1 MKFLTLEN
9 GYLGAVIEDTAVDLG
24 AAARELVATLP
35 AETLLDLV
43 RAPEGAAAEVWAIAH
58 RAVAL
63 GVACRPLAEVR
74 PLAPIPSPQRN
85 IFCLGLNY
93 RAHVKEFEKNQELP
107 DAPIVF
113 TKSTTSIAAPGDDI
127 PAHTDVTQ
135 GVDYEAEL
143 ALVLG
148 RDGRDIDP
156 ADAWNHV
163 FGYTAINDVTARD
176 LQKTH
181 KQWFLGKSLD
191 GFAPMGPLL
200 VHRSVM
206 PAASEIT
213 VRSHINGELR
223 QDSTFD
229 NLIFDV
235 PTIIA
240 TLSRGATLLA
250 GDIIATGTPAGVGI
264 GFDPPKFLQPGDE
277 VIVEVT
283 GVGPL
288 INRVAPG

>member
-9 GYLGAVIEDTAVDLG
+9 GYLGVAIENTVVDLG
-24 AAARELVATLP
+24 AAARELVAALP

-43 RAPEGAAAEVWAIAH
+43 RAPEGAAEDVWGIAQ
-58 RAVAL
+58 RAVGL

-74 PLAPIPSPQRN
+74 PLAPIPAPRRN

-93 RAHVKEFEKNQELP
+93 RAHVKEFGKGQDLP

-113 TKSTTSIAAPGDDI
+113 TKSTTSIVGPGADI
-127 PAHTDVTQ
+127 PVHTGVTEAL
-135 GVDYEAEL
+135 DYEAEL
-143 ALVLG
+143 ALILG
-148 RDGRDIDP
+148 RDGRNIDP
-156 ADAWNHV
+156 ADAWDHV

-200 VHRSVM
+200 VHRSAM
-206 PAASEIT
+206 PAPAEIA
-213 VRSHINGELR
+213 VRSRINGELC
-223 QDSTFD
+223 QDDTFD

-240 TLSRGATLLA
+240 TLSGGATLLA

-264 GFDPPKFLQPGDE
+264 GFDPPKFLRPGDE

>member
-9 GYLGAVIEDTAVDLG
+9 GYLGVAIENTVVDLG
-24 AAARELVATLP
+24 AAARELMAALP

-43 RAPEGAAAEVWAIAH
+43 RAPEGAAEDVWGIAQ
-58 RAVAL
+58 RAVGL

-74 PLAPIPSPQRN
+74 PLAPIPALRRN

-93 RAHVKEFEKNQELP
+93 RAHVKEFENLDLP

-113 TKSTTSIAAPGDDI
+113 TKSTTSIAGPGADI
-127 PAHTDVTQ
+127 PAHTGVTEAL
-135 GVDYEAEL
+135 DYEAEL
-143 ALVLG
+143 ALILG
-148 RDGRDIDP
+148 RDGRNIDP
-156 ADAWNHV
+156 ADAWDHV

-191 GFAPMGPLL
+191 GCAPMGPLL
-200 VHRSVM
+200 VHRSAM
-206 PAASEIT
+206 PAPAKIA
-213 VRSHINGELR
+213 VRSRINGELR

-264 GFDPPKFLQPGDE
+264 GFDPPKFLRPGDE

>member
-1 MKFLTLEN
+1 MKFMTLEN
-9 GYLGAVIEDTAVDLG
+9 GYLGAVIDQIVVDLG
-24 AAARELVATLP
+24 AAAGELSAALP

-43 RAPEGAAAEVWAIAH
+43 RAPEGAAQDVWTIAH
-58 RAVAL
+58 RAKGL
-63 GVACRPLAEVR
+63 GLACRPLAKVA
-74 PLAPIPSPQRN
+74 PLAPIPVPQRN

-93 RAHVKEFEKNQELP
+93 RAHVKEFGEEKELP

-113 TKSTTSIAAPGDDI
+113 TKSTTTVSAPGADI
-127 PAHTDVTQ
+127 PVHA
-135 GVDYEAEL
+135 GVSEAIDYEAEL
-143 ALVLG
+143 ALIIG
-148 RDGRDIDP
+148 REGRNIDP
-156 ADAWNHV
+156 ADAWDHV

-176 LQKTH
+176 LQQTH

-191 GFAPMGPLL
+191 GFAPMGPLV
-200 VHRSVM
+200 VHRSAM
-206 PAASEIT
+206 PAPSEIT
-213 VRSHINGELR
+213 VRSRVNGELR
-223 QDSTFD
+223 QDGSFED
-229 NLIFDV
+229 LIFDV
-235 PTIIA
+235 PSILA

-288 INRVAPG
+288 INKVAAG

>member
-9 GYLGAVIEDTAVDLG
+9 GYLGAAIEDTVVDLG

-35 AETLLDLV
+35 AETLFELV
-43 RAPEGAAAEVWAIAH
+43 CAPEGAAEEVWAIAH

-74 PLAPIPSPQRN
+74 PLAPIPAPRRN

-93 RAHVKEFEKNQELP
+93 RAHVKEFENSQGLP
-107 DAPIVF
+107 EAPIVF
-113 TKSTTSIAAPGDDI
+113 TKSTTSIAAPGADI
-127 PAHTDVTQ
+127 PAHADVTEAL
-135 GVDYEAEL
+135 DYEAEL
-143 ALVLG
+143 ALIVG
-148 RDGRDIDP
+148 REGRDIDP
-156 ADAWNHV
+156 ADAWDHV

-200 VHRSVM
+200 VHRSAM
-206 PAASEIT
+206 PAAPEIG
-213 VRSHINGELR
+213 VRSTVNGELR
-223 QDSTFD
+223 QDDTFD
-229 NLIFDV
+229 RLIFDV
-235 PTIIA
+235 PSIIA

-264 GFDPPKFLQPGDE
+264 GFDPPKYLCPGDE

>member
-9 GYLGAVIEDTAVDLG
+9 GYLGAAIEDTVVDLG

-35 AETLLDLV
+35 AETLFELV
-43 RAPEGAAAEVWAIAH
+43 CAPEGAAEEVWAIAH

-74 PLAPIPSPQRN
+74 PLAPIPAPRRN

-93 RAHVKEFEKNQELP
+93 RAHVKEFENSQGLP
-107 DAPIVF
+107 EAPIVF
-113 TKSTTSIAAPGDDI
+113 TKSTTSIAAPGSDI
-127 PAHTDVTQ
+127 PAHADVTEAL
-135 GVDYEAEL
+135 DYEAEL
-143 ALVLG
+143 ALIVG
-148 RDGRDIDP
+148 REGRDIDP
-156 ADAWNHV
+156 ADAWDHV

-200 VHRSVM
+200 VHRSAM
-206 PAASEIT
+206 PAAPEIA
-213 VRSHINGELR
+213 VRSTVNGELR
-223 QDSTFD
+223 QDDTFD
-229 NLIFDV
+229 RLIFDV
-235 PTIIA
+235 PSIIA

-264 GFDPPKFLQPGDE
+264 GFDPPKYLCPGDE
-277 VIVEVT
+277 VIVEIT

>member
-9 GYLGAVIEDTAVDLG
+9 GYLGAAIEDTVVDLG

-35 AETLLDLV
+35 AETLFELV
-43 RAPEGAAAEVWAIAH
+43 CAPEGAAEEVWAIAH

-74 PLAPIPSPQRN
+74 PLAPIPAPRRN

-93 RAHVKEFEKNQELP
+93 RAHVKEFENSQGLP
-107 DAPIVF
+107 EAPIVF
-113 TKSTTSIAAPGDDI
+113 TKSTTSIAAPGADI
-127 PAHTDVTQ
+127 PAHADVTEAL
-135 GVDYEAEL
+135 DYEAEL
-143 ALVLG
+143 ALIVG
-148 RDGRDIDP
+148 REGRDIDP
-156 ADAWNHV
+156 ADAWDHV

-200 VHRSVM
+200 VHRSAM
-206 PAASEIT
+206 PAAPEIA
-213 VRSHINGELR
+213 VRSTVNGELR
-223 QDSTFD
+223 QDDTFD
-229 NLIFDV
+229 RLIFDV
-235 PTIIA
+235 PSIIA

-250 GDIIATGTPAGVGI
+250 GDIIATGTPEGVGI
-264 GFDPPKFLQPGDE
+264 GFDPPKYLCPGDE

>member
-9 GYLGAVIEDTAVDLG
+9 GYLGAAIEDTVVDLG

-35 AETLLDLV
+35 AETLFELV
-43 RAPEGAAAEVWAIAH
+43 CAPEGAAEEVWAIAH

-74 PLAPIPSPQRN
+74 PLAPIPAPRRN

-93 RAHVKEFEKNQELP
+93 RAHVKEFENSQGLP
-107 DAPIVF
+107 EAPIVF
-113 TKSTTSIAAPGDDI
+113 TKSTTSIAAPGADI
-127 PAHTDVTQ
+127 PAHADVTEAL
-135 GVDYEAEL
+135 DYEAEL
-143 ALVLG
+143 ALIVG
-148 RDGRDIDP
+148 REGRDIDP
-156 ADAWNHV
+156 ADAWDHV

-200 VHRSVM
+200 VHRSAM
-206 PAASEIT
+206 PAAPEIA
-213 VRSHINGELR
+213 VRSTVNGELR
-223 QDSTFD
+223 QDDTFD
-229 NLIFDV
+229 RLIFDV
-235 PTIIA
+235 PSIIA

-264 GFDPPKFLQPGDE
+264 GFDPPKYLCPGDE

>member
-9 GYLGAVIEDTAVDLG
+9 GYLGVAIDDTVVDLG

-43 RAPEGAAAEVWAIAH
+43 RAPAGAAEEVWAIAH
-58 RAVAL
+58 RAVGL
-63 GVACRPLAEVR
+63 GVACRPLAAVK
-74 PLAPIPSPQRN
+74 PQAPIPAPQRN

-93 RAHVKEFEKNQELP
+93 RAHVTEFEKNQDLP
-107 DAPIVF
+107 EAPIVF
-113 TKSTTSIAAPGDDI
+113 TKSTTSIAAPGADI
-127 PAHTDVTQ
+127 PAHAGVTQ
-135 GVDYEAEL
+135 GLDYEAEL

-156 ADAWNHV
+156 ADAWDHV

-200 VHRSVM
+200 VHRSAM
-206 PAASEIT
+206 PAPGEIA
-213 VRSHINGELR
+213 VRSTVNGELR
-223 QDSTFD
+223 QDGSFD

-235 PTIIA
+235 PTILA

-264 GFDPPKFLQPGDE
+264 GFDPPKYLRPGDE